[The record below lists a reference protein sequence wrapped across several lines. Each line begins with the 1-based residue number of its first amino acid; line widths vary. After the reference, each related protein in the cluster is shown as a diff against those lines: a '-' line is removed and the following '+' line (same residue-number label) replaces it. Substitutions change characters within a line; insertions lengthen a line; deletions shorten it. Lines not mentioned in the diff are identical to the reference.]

1 MLAHLG
7 ELADAGVAAL
17 KVEDAPRGAAYI
29 RTLTAEL
36 RTTDRQV
43 EAA

>member
-1 MLAHLG
+1 MLAHVE
-7 ELADAGVAAL
+7 ELAAAGVAAL

-29 RTLTAEL
+29 RSL
-36 RTTDRQV
+36 RADIEALLPEA